1 MVMKKLGW
9 VLVSTAVLTGCSSTG
24 RAPSEGEVASTGAGA
39 IAGLVLGN
47 AISDNNLVKAGVG
60 ALGGF
65 VGNHIYRDLNGEF
78 EDEAHVNVDRMQT
91 PQGEDVIRF
100 ESPIRFGVDSAQMR
114 LQDQQRIDRFSEIV
128 KGQIQSITVYG
139 HTDSDGTS
147 AHNQRLSERRAQSVR
162 YRFMQNGISA
172 PIYAIGKGEHE
183 PKYPNTSADHKRLN
197 RRVEIII
204 QPKENA
210 RP

>member
-1 MVMKKLGW
+1 MKTWGW
-9 VLVSTAVLTGCSSTG
+9 VLISSALMAGCSSTG

-78 EDEAHVNVDRMQT
+78 EKEAHVEVERMQT
-91 PQGEDVIRF
+91 PEGMDVIRF
-100 ESPIRFGVDSAQMR
+100 QSPIHFGVDSAQMR

-128 KGQIQSITVYG
+128 KGKIQSITVYG
-139 HTDSDGTS
+139 HTDSDGGS

-162 YRFMQNGISA
+162 SRFIANGIQA

-183 PKYPNTSADHKRLN
+183 PKYANTNAENKRLN
-197 RRVEIII
+197 RRVEIIVS
-204 QPKENA
+204 PKENG
-210 RP
+210 